1 MPTGLC
7 VSFHV
12 NPGSWGR
19 EKRAE
24 GPPHLIYLPRSSPTR
39 VNTEDAKRVEE
50 RRELLD
56 VCLELL
62 AEGTPEAKLKAGDVL
77 LRFFDNDAKQR
88 IFYER
93 HETRQ
98 RLAQLEKELRA
109 TGEGLCKLADWIAQQ
124 RQAV

>member
-1 MPTGLC
+1 MN
-7 VSFHV
+7 S
-12 NPGSWGR
+12 
-19 EKRAE
+19 
-24 GPPHLIYLPRSSPTR
+24 
-39 VNTEDAKRVEE
+39 EDAKRVEE

-62 AEGTPEAKLKAGDVL
+62 AEGTPEAKLKAGDAL

-88 IFYER
+88 MFYER

-109 TGEGLCKLADWIAQQ
+109 TAEGLQRLANWIAGQ
-124 RQAV
+124 RQGI